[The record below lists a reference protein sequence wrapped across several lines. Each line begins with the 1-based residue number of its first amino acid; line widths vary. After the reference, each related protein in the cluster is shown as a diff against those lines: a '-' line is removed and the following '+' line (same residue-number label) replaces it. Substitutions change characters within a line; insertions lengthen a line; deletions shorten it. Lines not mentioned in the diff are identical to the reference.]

1 MARSPRLLEP
11 DQRRSVQRLTSGVHV
26 LASRLPRL
34 ALEARR
40 VSAFVNGVHGRR
52 RPGPGETFWQYR
64 MLTTGE
70 AASGIDWRRSGRDNR
85 VYVREREW
93 EASHTIWLWIDR
105 SASMGFASALAKTPK
120 VDRALVLGLGL
131 ADALVDAGERV
142 GFMGLT
148 RPLASRNIVEKLI
161 EHIALDKAG
170 VEQDLPPLAPLARAD
185 EAILISDWLTPAPRI
200 DATFRALGAN
210 GVRGHVVMIVDPI
223 EETFPFSG
231 QAELHDVESD
241 LKLDV
246 GDAAAWGRDYRV
258 RIAAHRDAIAAT
270 CRTLGWSF
278 TLHHTDASTSQA
290 ALKIGGFITA
300 SRTGRA
306 A

>member
-1 MARSPRLLEP
+1 MAQVRLLDP
-11 DQRRSVQRLTSGVHV
+11 DQRRSVERLTGGVHT

-64 MLTTGE
+64 TLTTGE

-85 VYVREREW
+85 LYVREREW

-105 SASMGFASALAKTPK
+105 SASMGFASRIAKTPK
-120 VDRALVLGLGL
+120 VDRALVLGLAL
-131 ADALVDAGERV
+131 ADAMVDAGERV
-142 GFMGLT
+142 GLMGLT

-161 EHIALDKAG
+161 EQLALDKVG
-170 VEQDLPPLAPLARAD
+170 VDQDLPPRTALGRAD
-185 EAILISDWLTPAPRI
+185 EAILISDWLTPSPRI
-200 DATFRALGAN
+200 DATLRALGAN
-210 GVRGHVVMIVDPI
+210 GVRGHLVMIVDPV
-223 EETFPFSG
+223 EETFPFAG

-241 LKLDV
+241 LRLDV
-246 GDAAAWGRDYRV
+246 GDAAAWGRDYRA
-258 RIAAHRDAIAAT
+258 RIAAHREAIAAT

-278 TLHHTDASTSQA
+278 FIHHTDKSASQA
-290 ALKIGGFITA
+290 ALKVGGFITA
-300 SRTGRA
+300 ARTGRTA
-306 A
+306 